1 MTTRK
6 WCHVR
11 LQVYNHATPLAP
23 SSTEIQAFHKYDS
36 APYLDFH
43 NPIVKSCNLRNWKFW
58 TCDLDPPDSTCCSQF
73 NGKNLNQSEN
83 NNSRHMLLILN
94 RPRELTEQYKN
105 TCMRIHISQATGLKI
120 RFFFRIS
127 NWSLMCSFNFQAL
140 ALAMRGLA
148 MWMATLLGTASDGI
162 VENFGPIC
170 CFLHDD
176 HYRLYGIGCLFDEEH
191 FFFCVC
197 A

>member
-1 MTTRK
+1 MYGNS
-6 WCHVR
+6 H
-11 LQVYNHATPLAP
+11 L
-23 SSTEIQAFHKYDS
+23 SSNRF
-36 APYLDFH
+36 
-43 NPIVKSCNLRNWKFW
+43 
-58 TCDLDPPDSTCCSQF
+58 
-73 NGKNLNQSEN
+73 EN
-83 NNSRHMLLILN
+83 SI
-94 RPRELTEQYKN
+94 
-105 TCMRIHISQATGLKI
+105 
-120 RFFFRIS
+120 FFRIS

-191 FFFCVC
+191 FFFLCVC

>member
-1 MTTRK
+1 
-6 WCHVR
+6 
-11 LQVYNHATPLAP
+11 
-23 SSTEIQAFHKYDS
+23 
-36 APYLDFH
+36 
-43 NPIVKSCNLRNWKFW
+43 
-58 TCDLDPPDSTCCSQF
+58 
-73 NGKNLNQSEN
+73 
-83 NNSRHMLLILN
+83 MLLILN
-94 RPRELTEQYKN
+94 RPRELTEQCKN
-105 TCMRIHISQATGLKI
+105 TCMGIHISQATGLKI

-176 HYRLYGIGCLFDEEH
+176 HYRLYGIGCLFDEED
-191 FFFCVC
+191 FFFF